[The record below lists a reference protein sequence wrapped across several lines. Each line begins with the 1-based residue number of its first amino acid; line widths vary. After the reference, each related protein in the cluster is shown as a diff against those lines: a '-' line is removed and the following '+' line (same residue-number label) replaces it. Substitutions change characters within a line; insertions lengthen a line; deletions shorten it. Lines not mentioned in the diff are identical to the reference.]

1 MNEGLIPRRYAKALY
16 KVALE
21 RRCDGSLYQTMA
33 VLSRS
38 FREHPELQEAVA
50 NPFVPAA
57 QKTALLLTAAGNP
70 GEDALTG
77 DFLKL
82 LIRNKRIAAMR
93 DIALAYQEI
102 YRKANRIYVV
112 NVTSAAPLTPEET
125 GRLEALISRHLPE
138 GSTVEMETATDPSL
152 IGGFTVSID
161 NERLDA
167 SIKNELK
174 QLRLKL
180 LSK

>member
-21 RRCDGSLYQTMA
+21 RHCDGKLYQTMA

-38 FREHPELQEAVA
+38 FTEHPELTAAVG
-50 NPFVPAA
+50 NPFVSAE
-57 QKTALLLTAAGNP
+57 QKVALVMTAAGSP
-70 GEDALTG
+70 SDESTLG

-112 NVTSAAPLTPEET
+112 KVASAAPLTEAET
-125 GRLEALISRHLPE
+125 DRLGALIKKHLPE
-138 GSTVEMETATDPSL
+138 GSAMEFEAEVDSSL
-152 IGGFTVSID
+152 IGGFTVTID

-180 LSK
+180 LSR